1 MRQTRFYRTTI
12 VQVDYICS
20 VQISNTMATINF
32 LYRSTKDKANLHLRL
47 LYRFN
52 ENDFVI
58 GANTK
63 FEVLKDYWN
72 NQHKKRVFK
81 KTNNVD
87 ELNQIQDIKAKQND
101 VDNELNKIENH
112 ILNAF
117 NSVNPDKVNKGW
129 LQTQIDLYY
138 NPVKVIEVMPTELI
152 NYIETYKEDRRNEV
166 TESTIKKCNVVR
178 ELLKRYQTEI
188 VKTLLLTDIDTEFK
202 KDFENYC
209 ITQNYAPNTISRTI
223 RFIKTICIHAKSKKE
238 DVNPDLYNIKV
249 KYYKVD
255 SIHLT
260 FDEIQKI
267 ENIQKDKLT
276 ESLENAKDWL
286 IISCYTGQRVSD
298 FLRFTNKMIRIEDGK
313 SFIEFTQKKT
323 DKIMTVPVHPKVIE
337 ILNKR
342 NGMFPYAIS
351 DQKYNDYI
359 KTVCEIAEITQ
370 MVYGSKKT
378 ETAPESGIF
387 RKETKEYRKCDL
399 VTSHIGRRSFA
410 SNFYGTIP
418 TSLLINI
425 TGHSTETMFLTYI
438 GKSNKD
444 LAKETHKYFK

>member
-1 MRQTRFYRTTI
+1 MQQTHFYRTTI
-12 VQVDYICS
+12 VQINYICS

-52 ENDFVI
+52 DTDFVI

-63 FEVLKDYWN
+63 FEVSKDYWS
-72 NQHKKRVFK
+72 NQHKQRLFK
-81 KTNNVD
+81 KTNDVF
-87 ELNQIQDIKAKQND
+87 ELNKIQDIKTKQND
-101 VDNELNKIENH
+101 TDKELNNIENY
-112 ILNAF
+112 ILKAF
-117 NSVNPDKVNKGW
+117 NSVNPDEVNKDW

-138 NPVKVIEVMPTELI
+138 NPIKVIEVLPTELV
-152 NYIETYKEDRRNEV
+152 NYIDKYKEDKRNEV
-166 TESTIKKCNVVR
+166 TESTIKKCNVIK
-178 ELLKRYQTEI
+178 ELLKRYQTQI
-188 VKTLLLTDIDTEFK
+188 DKTLLLTDIDTDFK

-209 ITQNYAPNTISRTI
+209 IAQNYAPNTISRTI

-267 ENIQKDKLT
+267 ENIKKGKLT

-298 FLRFTNKMIRIEDGK
+298 FLRFTNEMIRIEDGQ

-337 ILNKR
+337 ILKKR

-359 KTVCEIAEITQ
+359 KTVCEIAKITQ
-370 MVYGSKKT
+370 MVNGSKKT

>member
-1 MRQTRFYRTTI
+1 
-12 VQVDYICS
+12 
-20 VQISNTMATINF
+20 MATINF

-52 ENDFVI
+52 DTDFVI
-58 GANTK
+58 GSNTK
-63 FEVLKDYWN
+63 FEILKDYWSK
-72 NQHKKRVFK
+72 QHKQRAFK
-81 KTNNVD
+81 KTNNVT
-87 ELNQIQDIKAKQND
+87 ELNNIQGIKEKQND
-101 VDNELNKIENH
+101 TDKELNSIENH
-112 ILNAF
+112 VLNAF
-117 NSVNPDKVNKGW
+117 NTVNPDEVNKEW

-138 NPVKVIEVMPTELI
+138 NPILVVKVLPTELVS
-152 NYIETYKEDRRNEV
+152 YIEKYKDDKRSDV
-166 TESTIKKCNVVR
+166 AESTIKKCNVIK
-178 ELLKRYQTEI
+178 ELLKRYQTKI
-188 VKTLLLTDIDTEFK
+188 GKTLLLTDIDTDFK

-209 ITQNYAPNTISRTI
+209 ITESYAPNTISRTI

-249 KYYKVD
+249 KYFKVD
-255 SIHLT
+255 SVHLT

-267 ENIQKDKLT
+267 ENIKKGKLT

-286 IISCYTGQRVSD
+286 IISCYSGQRVSD
-298 FLRFTNKMIRIEDGK
+298 FLRFTSDMIRIEDGQ
-313 SFIEFTQKKT
+313 SYIEFTQKKT
-323 DKIMTVPVHPKVIE
+323 NKIMTVPVHPKVIE
-337 ILNKR
+337 MLNKR

-351 DQKYNDYI
+351 DQKYNEYI
-359 KTVCEIAEITQ
+359 KTVCEVAKITQ